1 MFFNETVFVG
11 VPDELIESARIDGAN
26 EGTIF
31 ARIMMPV
38 CKPQIAILA
47 IFSFRWRWNDYIWPL
62 LSLRSPDKY
71 TLQLALRTLSGAEAV
86 NWTVLLSASVLTMIP
101 VLIIFIIFNKQ
112 IMNSNV
118 SSGVKDKGGKENEKG
133 KATLV
138 AGVAALAVTGILTG
152 CSKEKTNDVTEL
164 EILLSDDTLEGGAMA
179 HMVEKFNEEFK
190 TQGIQAKVNEVAYA
204 DLKTQIQNRAAV
216 NELPAL
222 VKISELAQYVDYVH
236 PLDESELSKEEF
248 LLNGTINGTFYAPT
262 VNTTAVGM
270 VINKTAFDE
279 AGVAY
284 PTSDDERWTWDEFE
298 TAVQE
303 VVEKSEK
310 VNTGFVL
317 DHSQQ
322 RLNTILYQFG
332 MQYYDKEDP
341 DKLMFRSDATKNGL
355 DFILNMYKDGGIS
368 KASVGVGTENAQDVF
383 KTGTVAAH
391 IGGSWVMS
399 DYEDNIKDFEWC
411 PVLMPYATN
420 KATSLGGNYL
430 YAMEGTG
437 QEKEAQIFWSGF

>member
-1 MFFNETVFVG
+1 MKK
-11 VPDELIESARIDGAN
+11 R
-26 EGTIF
+26 
-31 ARIMMPV
+31 
-38 CKPQIAILA
+38 
-47 IFSFRWRWNDYIWPL
+47 
-62 LSLRSPDKY
+62 
-71 TLQLALRTLSGAEAV
+71 
-86 NWTVLLSASVLTMIP
+86 
-101 VLIIFIIFNKQ
+101 
-112 IMNSNV
+112 
-118 SSGVKDKGGKENEKG
+118 

-437 QEKEAQIFWSGF
+437 QEKEAQIFLEWFFEDENYTEYCSLGNYLPGKKGINPEYSIEGMDVFNEEINVSSDQPFYDTSVNSQYHAGESWGNALRDAMDRAIAGEMDRDGIIDHVIEEQKANYTGVHE

>member
-1 MFFNETVFVG
+1 M
-11 VPDELIESARIDGAN
+11 
-26 EGTIF
+26 
-31 ARIMMPV
+31 
-38 CKPQIAILA
+38 K
-47 IFSFRWRWNDYIWPL
+47 
-62 LSLRSPDKY
+62 
-71 TLQLALRTLSGAEAV
+71 
-86 NWTVLLSASVLTMIP
+86 
-101 VLIIFIIFNKQ
+101 
-112 IMNSNV
+112 
-118 SSGVKDKGGKENEKG
+118 KG

-222 VKISELAQYVDYVH
+222 VKISELDQYVDYVH

-437 QEKEAQIFWSGF
+437 QEKEAQIFLEWFFEDENYTEYCSLGNYLPGKKGINPEYSIEGMDVFNEEINVSSDQPFYDTSVNSQYHAGESWGNALRDAMDRAIAGEMDRDGIIDHVIEEQKANYTGVHE

>member
-1 MFFNETVFVG
+1 MKKRKV
-11 VPDELIESARIDGAN
+11 
-26 EGTIF
+26 
-31 ARIMMPV
+31 
-38 CKPQIAILA
+38 
-47 IFSFRWRWNDYIWPL
+47 
-62 LSLRSPDKY
+62 
-71 TLQLALRTLSGAEAV
+71 
-86 NWTVLLSASVLTMIP
+86 
-101 VLIIFIIFNKQ
+101 
-112 IMNSNV
+112 
-118 SSGVKDKGGKENEKG
+118 
-133 KATLV
+133 TLV
-138 AGVAALAVTGILTG
+138 AGVATLVIAGILTG
-152 CSKEKTNDVTEL
+152 CSKEKTSDVAEL

-190 TQGIQAKVNEVAYA
+190 DKGIQAKVNEVAYA

-222 VKISELAQYVDYVH
+222 VKISELAQYIDYVH
-236 PLDESELSKEEF
+236 PLDESELSNEEF

-355 DFILNMYKDGGIS
+355 DFILNMYKEGGIS

-437 QEKEAQIFWSGF
+437 QEKEAQIFLEWFFEDENYTEYCSLGNYLPGKKGINPEYSIEGMDVFNEEINVSSDQPFYDTSVNSQYHAGESWGNALRDAMDRAIAGEMDRDGIIDHVIEEQKANYTGVHE

>member
-1 MFFNETVFVG
+1 MKKRKV
-11 VPDELIESARIDGAN
+11 
-26 EGTIF
+26 
-31 ARIMMPV
+31 
-38 CKPQIAILA
+38 
-47 IFSFRWRWNDYIWPL
+47 
-62 LSLRSPDKY
+62 
-71 TLQLALRTLSGAEAV
+71 
-86 NWTVLLSASVLTMIP
+86 
-101 VLIIFIIFNKQ
+101 
-112 IMNSNV
+112 
-118 SSGVKDKGGKENEKG
+118 
-133 KATLV
+133 TLV
-138 AGVAALAVTGILTG
+138 AGVATLMIAGILTG
-152 CSKEKTNDVTEL
+152 CSKEKTSDVAEL

-190 TQGIQAKVNEVAYA
+190 DKGIQAKVNEVAYA

-222 VKISELAQYVDYVH
+222 VKISELAQYIDYVH
-236 PLDESELSKEEF
+236 PLDESELSNEEF

-355 DFILNMYKDGGIS
+355 DFILNMYKEGGIS

-437 QEKEAQIFWSGF
+437 QEKEAQIFLEWFFEDENYTEYCSLGNYLPGKKGINPEYSIEGMDVFNEEINVSSDQPFYDTSVNSQYHAGESWGNALRDAMDRAIAGEMDRDGIIDHVIEEQKANYTGVHE

>member
-1 MFFNETVFVG
+1 MKKRYVT
-11 VPDELIESARIDGAN
+11 LAAGA
-26 EGTIF
+26 
-31 ARIMMPV
+31 AV
-38 CKPQIAILA
+38 LA
-47 IFSFRWRWNDYIWPL
+47 
-62 LSLRSPDKY
+62 
-71 TLQLALRTLSGAEAV
+71 
-86 NWTVLLSASVLTMIP
+86 M
-101 VLIIFIIFNKQ
+101 
-112 IMNSNV
+112 
-118 SSGVKDKGGKENEKG
+118 
-133 KATLV
+133 
-138 AGVAALAVTGILTG
+138 AGVLTG
-152 CSKEKTNDVTEL
+152 CSKEKKNDVTEL

-190 TQGIQAKVNEVAYA
+190 DQGIQAKVNEVAYA

-216 NELPAL
+216 GELPAL

-236 PLDESELSKEEF
+236 PLDDSELSKEEF
-248 LLNGTINGTFYAPT
+248 LLNGTINGIFYAPT

-279 AGVAY
+279 AGVPY
-284 PTSDDERWTWDEFE
+284 PTAEENRWTWDEFE
-298 TAVQE
+298 AAVQE
-303 VVEKSEK
+303 VVEKNDK
-310 VNTGFVL
+310 VTTGFVL

-341 DKLMFRSDATKNGL
+341 DKLLFRSDATKNGL
-355 DFILNMYKDGGIS
+355 NFILDMYKDGGIS
-368 KASVGVGTENAQDVF
+368 KASVGAGTENAQDVF

-399 DYEDNIKDFEWC
+399 DYADNIKDFEWC
-411 PVLMPYATN
+411 PVLMPYETN

-437 QEKEAQIFWSGF
+437 QEKEAQVFLEWFFKDENYTEYCSIGNYLPGKKGIEPEYSIQGMDIFNKEINASIDQPFYDTSVNSQYHSGESWGNALRDAMDRAIAGELDCDGIINYVIEQQKANYTGVHE

>member
-1 MFFNETVFVG
+1 M
-11 VPDELIESARIDGAN
+11 
-26 EGTIF
+26 
-31 ARIMMPV
+31 
-38 CKPQIAILA
+38 
-47 IFSFRWRWNDYIWPL
+47 
-62 LSLRSPDKY
+62 
-71 TLQLALRTLSGAEAV
+71 
-86 NWTVLLSASVLTMIP
+86 
-101 VLIIFIIFNKQ
+101 
-112 IMNSNV
+112 
-118 SSGVKDKGGKENEKG
+118 
-133 KATLV
+133 

-437 QEKEAQIFWSGF
+437 QEKEAQIFLEWFFEDENYTEYCSLGNYLPGKKGINPEYSIEGMDVFNEEINVSSDQPFYDTSVNSQYHAGESWGNALRDAMDRAIAGEMDRDGIIDHVIEEQKANYTGVHE

>member
-1 MFFNETVFVG
+1 M
-11 VPDELIESARIDGAN
+11 
-26 EGTIF
+26 
-31 ARIMMPV
+31 
-38 CKPQIAILA
+38 K
-47 IFSFRWRWNDYIWPL
+47 
-62 LSLRSPDKY
+62 
-71 TLQLALRTLSGAEAV
+71 
-86 NWTVLLSASVLTMIP
+86 
-101 VLIIFIIFNKQ
+101 
-112 IMNSNV
+112 
-118 SSGVKDKGGKENEKG
+118 KG

-437 QEKEAQIFWSGF
+437 QEKEAQIFLEWFFEDENYTEYCSLGNYLPGKKGINPEYSIEGMDVFNEEINVSSDQPFYDTSVNSQYHAGESWGNALRDAMDRAIAGEMDRDGIIDHVIEEQKANYTGVHE

>member
-1 MFFNETVFVG
+1 M
-11 VPDELIESARIDGAN
+11 
-26 EGTIF
+26 
-31 ARIMMPV
+31 
-38 CKPQIAILA
+38 K
-47 IFSFRWRWNDYIWPL
+47 
-62 LSLRSPDKY
+62 
-71 TLQLALRTLSGAEAV
+71 
-86 NWTVLLSASVLTMIP
+86 
-101 VLIIFIIFNKQ
+101 
-112 IMNSNV
+112 
-118 SSGVKDKGGKENEKG
+118 KG

-262 VNTTAVGM
+262 VNTTAVVM

-437 QEKEAQIFWSGF
+437 QEKEAQIFLEWFFEDENYTEYCSLGNYLPGKKGINPEYSIEGMDVFNEEINVSSDQPFYDTSVNSQYHAGESWGNALRDAMDRAIAGEMDRDGIIDHVIEEQKANYTGVHE

>member
-1 MFFNETVFVG
+1 M
-11 VPDELIESARIDGAN
+11 
-26 EGTIF
+26 
-31 ARIMMPV
+31 
-38 CKPQIAILA
+38 K
-47 IFSFRWRWNDYIWPL
+47 
-62 LSLRSPDKY
+62 
-71 TLQLALRTLSGAEAV
+71 
-86 NWTVLLSASVLTMIP
+86 
-101 VLIIFIIFNKQ
+101 
-112 IMNSNV
+112 
-118 SSGVKDKGGKENEKG
+118 KG

-138 AGVAALAVTGILTG
+138 VGVAALAVTGILTG

-284 PTSDDERWTWDEFE
+284 PTSDEERWTWDEFE

-437 QEKEAQIFWSGF
+437 QEKEAQIFLEWFFEDENYTEYCSLGNYLPGKKGINPEYSIEGMDVFNEEINVSSDQPFYDTSVNSQYHAGESWGNALRDAMDRAIAGEMDRDGIIDHVIEEQKANYTGVHE

>member
-1 MFFNETVFVG
+1 M
-11 VPDELIESARIDGAN
+11 
-26 EGTIF
+26 
-31 ARIMMPV
+31 
-38 CKPQIAILA
+38 K
-47 IFSFRWRWNDYIWPL
+47 
-62 LSLRSPDKY
+62 
-71 TLQLALRTLSGAEAV
+71 
-86 NWTVLLSASVLTMIP
+86 
-101 VLIIFIIFNKQ
+101 
-112 IMNSNV
+112 
-118 SSGVKDKGGKENEKG
+118 KG

-204 DLKTQIQNRAAV
+204 GLKTQIQNRAAV

-437 QEKEAQIFWSGF
+437 QEKEAQIFLEWFFEDENYTEYCSLGNYLPGKKGINPEYSIEGMDVFNEEINVSSDQPFYDTSVNSQYHAGESWGNALRDAMDRAIAGEMDRDGIIDHVIEEQKANYTGVHE

>member
-1 MFFNETVFVG
+1 M
-11 VPDELIESARIDGAN
+11 
-26 EGTIF
+26 
-31 ARIMMPV
+31 
-38 CKPQIAILA
+38 K
-47 IFSFRWRWNDYIWPL
+47 
-62 LSLRSPDKY
+62 
-71 TLQLALRTLSGAEAV
+71 
-86 NWTVLLSASVLTMIP
+86 
-101 VLIIFIIFNKQ
+101 
-112 IMNSNV
+112 
-118 SSGVKDKGGKENEKG
+118 KG

-317 DHSQQ
+317 DLS
-322 RLNTILYQFG
+322 LI
-332 MQYYDKEDP
+332 
-341 DKLMFRSDATKNGL
+341 
-355 DFILNMYKDGGIS
+355 
-368 KASVGVGTENAQDVF
+368 
-383 KTGTVAAH
+383 H
-391 IGGSWVMS
+391 IWICFPERM
-399 DYEDNIKDFEWC
+399 W
-411 PVLMPYATN
+411 L
-420 KATSLGGNYL
+420 
-430 YAMEGTG
+430 
-437 QEKEAQIFWSGF
+437 WR

>member
-1 MFFNETVFVG
+1 MKKRYVT
-11 VPDELIESARIDGAN
+11 LAAGA
-26 EGTIF
+26 
-31 ARIMMPV
+31 AV
-38 CKPQIAILA
+38 LA
-47 IFSFRWRWNDYIWPL
+47 
-62 LSLRSPDKY
+62 
-71 TLQLALRTLSGAEAV
+71 
-86 NWTVLLSASVLTMIP
+86 M
-101 VLIIFIIFNKQ
+101 
-112 IMNSNV
+112 
-118 SSGVKDKGGKENEKG
+118 
-133 KATLV
+133 
-138 AGVAALAVTGILTG
+138 AGVLTG
-152 CSKEKTNDVTEL
+152 CSKEKKNDVTEL

-190 TQGIQAKVNEVAYA
+190 DQGIQAKVNEVAYA

-216 NELPAL
+216 GELPAL

-236 PLDESELSKEEF
+236 PLDDSELSKEEF
-248 LLNGTINGTFYAPT
+248 LLNGTINGIFYAPI

-279 AGVAY
+279 AGVPY
-284 PTSDDERWTWDEFE
+284 PTAEENRWTWDEFE
-298 TAVQE
+298 AAVQE
-303 VVEKSEK
+303 VVEKNDK
-310 VNTGFVL
+310 VTTGFVL

-341 DKLMFRSDATKNGL
+341 DKLLFRSDATKNGL
-355 DFILNMYKDGGIS
+355 NFILDMYKDGGIS
-368 KASVGVGTENAQDVF
+368 KASVGAGTENAQDVF

-399 DYEDNIKDFEWC
+399 DYADNIKDFEWC
-411 PVLMPYATN
+411 PVLMPYETN

-437 QEKEAQIFWSGF
+437 QEKEAQVFLEWFFKDENYTEYCSIGNYLPGKKGIEPEYSIQGMDIFNKEINASIDQPFYDTSVNSQYHSGESWGNALRDAMDRAIAGELDCDGIINYVIEQQKANYTGVHE

>member
-1 MFFNETVFVG
+1 M
-11 VPDELIESARIDGAN
+11 
-26 EGTIF
+26 
-31 ARIMMPV
+31 
-38 CKPQIAILA
+38 K
-47 IFSFRWRWNDYIWPL
+47 
-62 LSLRSPDKY
+62 
-71 TLQLALRTLSGAEAV
+71 
-86 NWTVLLSASVLTMIP
+86 
-101 VLIIFIIFNKQ
+101 
-112 IMNSNV
+112 
-118 SSGVKDKGGKENEKG
+118 KG

-437 QEKEAQIFWSGF
+437 QEKEAQIFLEWFFEDEN

>member
-1 MFFNETVFVG
+1 M
-11 VPDELIESARIDGAN
+11 
-26 EGTIF
+26 
-31 ARIMMPV
+31 
-38 CKPQIAILA
+38 K
-47 IFSFRWRWNDYIWPL
+47 
-62 LSLRSPDKY
+62 
-71 TLQLALRTLSGAEAV
+71 
-86 NWTVLLSASVLTMIP
+86 
-101 VLIIFIIFNKQ
+101 
-112 IMNSNV
+112 
-118 SSGVKDKGGKENEKG
+118 KG

-437 QEKEAQIFWSGF
+437 QEKEAQIFLEWFFEDENYTEYCSLGNYLPGKKGINPEYSIEGMDVFNEEINVSSDQPFYDTSVNSQYHAGEYWGNALRDAMDRAIAGEMDRDGIIDHVIEEQKANYTGVHE

>member
-1 MFFNETVFVG
+1 M
-11 VPDELIESARIDGAN
+11 
-26 EGTIF
+26 
-31 ARIMMPV
+31 
-38 CKPQIAILA
+38 K
-47 IFSFRWRWNDYIWPL
+47 
-62 LSLRSPDKY
+62 
-71 TLQLALRTLSGAEAV
+71 
-86 NWTVLLSASVLTMIP
+86 
-101 VLIIFIIFNKQ
+101 
-112 IMNSNV
+112 
-118 SSGVKDKGGKENEKG
+118 KG

-322 RLNTILYQFG
+322 RLNTILYQYG

-437 QEKEAQIFWSGF
+437 QEKEAQIFLEWFFEDENYTEYCSLGNYLPGKKGINPEYSIEGMDVFNEEINVSSDQPFYDTSVNSQYHAGESWGNALRDAMDRAIAGEMDRDGIIDHVIEEQKANYTGVHE

>member
-1 MFFNETVFVG
+1 M
-11 VPDELIESARIDGAN
+11 
-26 EGTIF
+26 
-31 ARIMMPV
+31 
-38 CKPQIAILA
+38 K
-47 IFSFRWRWNDYIWPL
+47 
-62 LSLRSPDKY
+62 
-71 TLQLALRTLSGAEAV
+71 
-86 NWTVLLSASVLTMIP
+86 
-101 VLIIFIIFNKQ
+101 
-112 IMNSNV
+112 
-118 SSGVKDKGGKENEKG
+118 KG

-138 AGVAALAVTGILTG
+138 AGVAAVAVTGILTG

-437 QEKEAQIFWSGF
+437 QEKEAQIFLEWFFEDENYTEYCSLGNYLPGKKGINPEYSIEGMDVFNEEINVSSDQPFYDTSVNSQYHAGESWGNALRDAMDRAIAGEMDRDGIIDHVIEEQKANYTGVHE

>member
-1 MFFNETVFVG
+1 M
-11 VPDELIESARIDGAN
+11 
-26 EGTIF
+26 
-31 ARIMMPV
+31 
-38 CKPQIAILA
+38 K
-47 IFSFRWRWNDYIWPL
+47 
-62 LSLRSPDKY
+62 
-71 TLQLALRTLSGAEAV
+71 
-86 NWTVLLSASVLTMIP
+86 
-101 VLIIFIIFNKQ
+101 
-112 IMNSNV
+112 
-118 SSGVKDKGGKENEKG
+118 KG

-279 AGVAY
+279 VGVAY

-437 QEKEAQIFWSGF
+437 QEKEAQIFLEWFFEDENYTEYCSLGNYLPGKKGINPEYSIEGMDVFNEEINVSSDQPFYDTSVNSQYHAGESWGNALRDAMDRAIAGEMDRDGIIDHVIEEQKANYTGVHE

>member
-1 MFFNETVFVG
+1 MKKRYVT
-11 VPDELIESARIDGAN
+11 LAAGA
-26 EGTIF
+26 
-31 ARIMMPV
+31 AV
-38 CKPQIAILA
+38 LA
-47 IFSFRWRWNDYIWPL
+47 
-62 LSLRSPDKY
+62 
-71 TLQLALRTLSGAEAV
+71 
-86 NWTVLLSASVLTMIP
+86 M
-101 VLIIFIIFNKQ
+101 
-112 IMNSNV
+112 
-118 SSGVKDKGGKENEKG
+118 
-133 KATLV
+133 
-138 AGVAALAVTGILTG
+138 AGVLTG
-152 CSKEKTNDVTEL
+152 CSKEKKNDVTEL

-190 TQGIQAKVNEVAYA
+190 DQGIQAKVNEVAYA

-216 NELPAL
+216 GELPAL

-236 PLDESELSKEEF
+236 PLDDSELSKEEF
-248 LLNGTINGTFYAPT
+248 LLNGTINGIFYAPT

-279 AGVAY
+279 AGVPY
-284 PTSDDERWTWDEFE
+284 PTAEENRWTWDEFE
-298 TAVQE
+298 AAVQE
-303 VVEKSEK
+303 VVEKNDK
-310 VNTGFVL
+310 VTTGFVL

-341 DKLMFRSDATKNGL
+341 DKLLFRSDATKNGL
-355 DFILNMYKDGGIS
+355 NFILDMYKDGGIS
-368 KASVGVGTENAQDVF
+368 KASVGAGTENAQDVF

-399 DYEDNIKDFEWC
+399 DYADNIKDFEWC
-411 PVLMPYATN
+411 PVLMPYETN

-437 QEKEAQIFWSGF
+437 QEKEAQVFLEWFFKDENYTEYCSIGNYLPGKKGIEPEYSIQGIDIFNKEINASIDQPFYDTSVNSQYHSGESWGNALRDAMDRAIAGELDCDGIINYVIEQQKANYTGVHE

>member
-1 MFFNETVFVG
+1 MKKRSLV
-11 VPDELIESARIDGAN
+11 
-26 EGTIF
+26 
-31 ARIMMPV
+31 
-38 CKPQIAILA
+38 LA
-47 IFSFRWRWNDYIWPL
+47 
-62 LSLRSPDKY
+62 
-71 TLQLALRTLSGAEAV
+71 
-86 NWTVLLSASVLTMIP
+86 
-101 VLIIFIIFNKQ
+101 
-112 IMNSNV
+112 
-118 SSGVKDKGGKENEKG
+118 
-133 KATLV
+133 
-138 AGVAALAVTGILTG
+138 AGVCTLIMAGALAG
-152 CSKEKTNDVTEL
+152 CSNKESGVTEL

-190 TQGIQAKVNEVAYA
+190 DQGIQAKVNEVAYA

-216 NELPAL
+216 GELPAL

-236 PLDESELSKEEF
+236 PLDESSLSKEEF

-270 VINKTAFDE
+270 LINKTAFDE

-284 PTSDDERWTWDEFE
+284 PTSEEERWTWDEFE
-298 TAVQE
+298 AAVKE
-303 VVEKSEK
+303 VVEKSDK

-322 RLNTILYQFG
+322 RLNTVLYQFG
-332 MQYYDKEDP
+332 MQYYDQEDP
-341 DKLMFRSDATKNGL
+341 DKLMFRSDATKKGL
-355 DFILNMYKDGGIS
+355 NFILDMYKEDGIS

-399 DYEDNIKDFEWC
+399 DYAENIKDFEWC
-411 PVLMPYATN
+411 PILMPYDTN

-437 QEKEAQIFWSGF
+437 QEKEAQMFLEWFFEDDNYTEYCSIGNYLPGKKGIEPEYSIDGMDIFNAEINASIEQPFYDTSVNSQYHSGESWGNALRDAMDRAIAGEMDSDGIIDYVIEEQKANYTGVHE